1 MREDNGMNQRKNDI
15 NQEKLKEME
24 ALIHEKYTN
33 IICGGCPVTQV
44 LVTQP
49 WEMAGILFM

>member
-33 IICGGCPVTQV
+33 IICGGCPVT
-44 LVTQP
+44 
-49 WEMAGILFM
+49 